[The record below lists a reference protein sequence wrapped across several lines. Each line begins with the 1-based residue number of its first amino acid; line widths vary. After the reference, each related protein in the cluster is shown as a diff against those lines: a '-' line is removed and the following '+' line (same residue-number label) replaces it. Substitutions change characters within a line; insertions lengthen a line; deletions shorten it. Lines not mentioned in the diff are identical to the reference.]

1 MAEPG
6 AQSALQ
12 QGFLAAPARPRPAF
26 ALTPLADIMFQLL
39 IFFMLTTSLAPY
51 ALVPLVRAAAPEAG
65 ATPAAQAPAPDS
77 AAPAVWNL
85 GQGVVRSGGEELP
98 LADLPLVLADLRDS
112 RVEEILLFLTDTAR
126 TQDLVT
132 VLEAVEDAGFARLRL
147 MGR

>member
-6 AQSALQ
+6 APSGLQ
-12 QGFLAAPARPRPAF
+12 KGFLTAPVRSRPAF

-65 ATPAAQAPAPDS
+65 AAPAAEAPAPDS

-85 GQGVVRSGGEELP
+85 GQGVVRSGGAEVP
-98 LADLPLVLADLRDS
+98 LADLPLVLAELRDS
-112 RVEEILLFLTDTAR
+112 RVEEILLFITDTAR
-126 TQDLVT
+126 TQDMVT